1 MGFIRI
7 KKINGKEYAYLV
19 ENKWFKRKSKGKS
32 KGSRQKVSKYLGK
45 VHYFDK
51 TNNDDFLNFKKINNL
66 EEYLKNHKNQV
77 IKDLVEWELY
87 RHNIGNGFT
96 IDFNAKKI
104 TKNNKEATLRINE
117 GYLNGHTLSRL
128 FIPRSNDSYYLAK
141 CFVDAGIEIP
151 KELFAGLFSKNT
163 EL

>member
-19 ENKWFKRKSKGKS
+19 ENRWFKRKSKGKS

-45 VHYFDK
+45 VHNFDK
-51 TNNDDFLNFKKINNL
+51 ANNEDFLDFKKISSL
-66 EEYLKNHKNQV
+66 EEYLKNHKDQI

-87 RHNIGNGFT
+87 RHNIDNSFA
-96 IDFNAKKI
+96 IDFDKKRI
-104 TKNNKEATLRINE
+104 MKRNKEATLRLNE
-117 GYLNGHTLSRL
+117 GFLNSYTLGRL
-128 FIPRSNDSYYLAK
+128 FIPKSNDSYYLAK

-151 KELFAGLFSKNT
+151 KELFAGLFSKS
-163 EL
+163 